1 MFYRELGKTGLMVSE
16 VGFGGNRLGET
27 HQPDEHWVK
36 LIQQAVDLG
45 VTLFDTSEQYAGGR
59 SETMLG
65 LAVGNRPDVV
75 IATKMSRNGPDG
87 EIDLSA
93 KRLRQAVEQSLRK
106 LQREQIEIYQLHSP
120 RRADMERFDWA
131 EGMSQLQAAGKIR
144 LRAVAVN
151 TVEDGIWLIEQ
162 GLVEVLQIT
171 YNIFVTDPE
180 ARLFALAAE
189 RGVGL
194 MGRMPLARG
203 VLTGKF
209 STNSGIPEDN
219 RAYLDGERG
228 LQRLAL
234 VDALRPLGA
243 TYAGGLTRLA
253 HHFCL
258 TPPAM
263 SAIIPG
269 ARNLE
274 QLTENVA
281 ASNGKGLPADLLT
294 QLEQLRATWEAA

>member
-16 VGFGGNRLGET
+16 IGFGGNRLGET
-27 HQPDEHWVK
+27 SQPDDHWVR

-45 VTLFDTSEQYAGGR
+45 VTLFDTSEQYAAGR

-65 LAVGNRPDVV
+65 LALGNRPEVV
-75 IATKMSRNGPDG
+75 IATKMSRRGADG
-87 EIDLSA
+87 ETDLSA
-93 KRLRQAVEQSLRK
+93 KRMRQTVEQSLRK
-106 LQREQIEIYQLHSP
+106 LQRDQIEIYQLHSP
-120 RRADMERFDWA
+120 RRAEMERFDWA
-131 EGMSQLQAAGKIR
+131 EGMAQLQAEGKIG

-151 TVEDGIWLIEQ
+151 SVEDGIWLIEQ

-171 YNIFVTDPE
+171 YNMFVTDPE
-180 ARLFALAAE
+180 AQLFALAAE

-209 STNSGIPEDN
+209 SATAGIPANN
-219 RAYLDGERG
+219 RAHLDGERG

-243 TYAGGLTRLA
+243 AYEGGLTRLA

-269 ARNLE
+269 ARTLD

-281 ASNGKGLPADLLT
+281 ASNGAGLPTDLLA
-294 QLEQLRATWEAA
+294 QLTQLRATWGAA